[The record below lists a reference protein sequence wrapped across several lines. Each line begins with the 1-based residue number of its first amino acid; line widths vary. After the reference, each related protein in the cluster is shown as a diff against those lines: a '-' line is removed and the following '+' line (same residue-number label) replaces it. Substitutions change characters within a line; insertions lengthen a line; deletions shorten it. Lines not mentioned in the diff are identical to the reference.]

1 MEGLVKYAR
10 GSGHVEVRDVAEC
23 ELGEDEVRIEVEAT
37 GICGSDLH
45 IFHDAIKIPIQVP
58 VVMGHE
64 CSGRVVEVG
73 PAVESIKLGA
83 RVTVMPSVGVCQRC
97 RYCRTGDYNLCLERQ
112 SMGYWRDGSFASTC
126 AVPERCVWMLPDNVD
141 FRTGALSEPLACCVH
156 AVCELT
162 RVHAGDLV
170 AIVGPGTIGL
180 LCLQVVKAE
189 GGVAVVCGRSQ
200 DGMRLQLA
208 RELGADY
215 VVNVDEEDA
224 AECVRGVSE
233 GYGSDVVLEC
243 SGHVSGAALA
253 LELVRKQGRYTQV
266 GLFGRPIE
274 VDLEVVAY
282 KELVFT
288 GSLGQK
294 PSAWRRSLGL
304 MEMGKVDT
312 GRLISGEFALEDWRE
327 AFAAFE
333 RQEGVKWMFDVK
345 A

>member
-1 MEGLVKYAR
+1 M
-10 GSGHVEVRDVAEC
+10 
-23 ELGEDEVRIEVEAT
+23 
-37 GICGSDLH
+37 
-45 IFHDAIKIPIQVP
+45 
-58 VVMGHE
+58 
-64 CSGRVVEVG
+64 
-73 PAVESIKLGA
+73 
-83 RVTVMPSVGVCQRC
+83 
-97 RYCRTGDYNLCLERQ
+97 
-112 SMGYWRDGSFASTC
+112 
-126 AVPERCVWMLPDNVD
+126 
-141 FRTGALSEPLACCVH
+141 
-156 AVCELT
+156 
-162 RVHAGDLV
+162 
-170 AIVGPGTIGL
+170 
-180 LCLQVVKAE
+180 VKAE